1 MIFVTVG
8 TQKFQFNRL
17 LRTIDNLIEN
27 KDIVDKV
34 ICQSGY
40 STYSPKNYKTIN
52 FMSQIEYNQY
62 IKNCNLLIT
71 HAGVGTILEA
81 KRISKPVIV
90 VPRLEKY
97 NEHVDDHQRQIASE
111 LTKKEIV
118 LESDCSNLKKVI
130 VKAQQISLKE
140 YSFNNENFV
149 HNLNEVLDK
158 I

>member
-97 NEHVDDHQRQIASE
+97 NEHVDDHQRQIASGFS
-111 LTKKEIV
+111 KKEIV